1 MFFFKKWS
9 IAKENAA
16 KTAALSK
23 SQAVVELGL
32 DGTVITANENFL
44 NILGYDLAEVQ
55 GKHHS
60 MFVDADERSGAAYRD
75 FWARLNQGES
85 QSAEYKRIDKDGEE
99 VWVQA
104 TYLPVL
110 DSRGNPKKVIEIAA
124 DITAKKIVALDHA
137 GQVSA
142 IDRNQGVIEFNLDG
156 TIITANKNFLNVLG
170 YALGEVQGKHDRM
183 FVEPTERAGA
193 AYREFWARLN
203 QGQAQSAECKR
214 IDKSGNEVWIQA
226 TYNPIADENGKPF
239 KVIAFATDVTK
250 QKLKVA
256 GLESQIAAIGKSQA
270 VVEFGMDGKVITAN
284 DNSLKTFGYALAK
297 EIQGKHHS
305 MFVEAGE
312 RGSAAYRDFWAKLN
326 RGETQSAEYKRI
338 GKDGKEIWVQA
349 SYNPVLDSRGKPTK
363 VIQLATDITARKIE
377 ALDNAGQL
385 AAIDRAQ
392 AVAAFKLDG
401 TIIAANDKY
410 LKAMGYTLGEVR
422 GKHDGMFV
430 EPSERAGA
438 AYRDFWAG
446 LNRGE
451 PQSVEHKRIG
461 KDGKEVWIQAS
472 YTPIL
477 DLNGK
482 PIKVVQY
489 ATVIE
494 PVAAVNEEMS
504 ASIRETSA
512 SLVNQAADET
522 SESVQTPQAESLSM
536 QRLEAS
542 RKNVSAGPSL
552 FSNLFANLRE
562 GLSNAMVSSTR
573 AVANFL

>member
-16 KTAALSK
+16 KTAAISK
-23 SQAVVELGL
+23 SQAVIEFGL

-44 NILGYDLAEVQ
+44 NILGYRLADVQ

-60 MFVDADERSGAAYRD
+60 MFVEADERSSAAYRD
-75 FWARLNQGES
+75 FWSRLNQGES

-104 TYLPVL
+104 SYLPVL
-110 DSRGNPKKVIEIAA
+110 DARGKPTKVIEIAS
-124 DITAKKIVALDHA
+124 DITAKKIEALDHA

-142 IDRNQGVIEFNLDG
+142 MDRTQAVVEFNLDG
-156 TIITANKNFLNVLG
+156 TIITANKIFLNALG

-214 IDKSGNEVWIQA
+214 IGKAGNEVWIQA

-239 KVIAFATDVTK
+239 KVVTFATDITS
-250 QKLKVA
+250 QKLKMA
-256 GLESQIAAIGKSQA
+256 NLESQITAIGKSQA

-284 DNSLKTFGYALAK
+284 DNSLKTFGYSLAK

-312 RGSAAYRDFWAKLN
+312 RGSTAYRDFWAKLN
-326 RGETQSAEYKRI
+326 RGESQSAEYKRI
-338 GKDGKEIWVQA
+338 GKDGREIWVQA
-349 SYNPVLDSRGKPTK
+349 SYNPILDAKGKPTK

-392 AVAAFKLDG
+392 AVAAFNLDG
-401 TIIAANDKY
+401 TIITANDKF
-410 LKAMGYTLGEVR
+410 LKEMGYTLGEVR
-422 GKHDGMFV
+422 GKHVGMFV
-430 EPSERAGA
+430 EPSERAGVA
-438 AYRDFWAG
+438 DRDFWAR

-451 PQSVEHKRIG
+451 AQSAEYKRIG
-461 KDGKEVWIQAS
+461 KDGREVWIQAS

-477 DLNGK
+477 DLKGK
-482 PIKVVQY
+482 PIKVVEY

-494 PVAAVNEEMS
+494 SVAAGSEE
-504 ASIRETSA
+504 A
-512 SLVNQAADET
+512 SLSIQETPVSLANQAADDIT
-522 SESVQTPQAESLSM
+522 SESVGPSLSM
-536 QRLEAS
+536 RRLEAN
-542 RKNVSAGPSL
+542 RKTASAGPSL
-552 FSNLFANLRE
+552 FSNLLTNLRD
-562 GLSNAMVSSTR
+562 GLSNAMVSSAR
-573 AVANFL
+573 AVTNFL

>member
-16 KTAALSK
+16 KTAAISK
-23 SQAVVELGL
+23 SQALIEFSL
-32 DGTVITANENFL
+32 DGRVITANENFL
-44 NILGYDLAEVQ
+44 NILGYGLAEVQ

-60 MFVDADERSGAAYRD
+60 MFVEADERSSAAYRD

-85 QSAEYKRIDKDGEE
+85 QSAEYKRIDRDGEE

-104 TYLPVL
+104 SYLPVL
-110 DSRGNPKKVIEIAA
+110 DARGNPTKVIEIAS
-124 DITAKKIVALDHA
+124 DITAKKIEALDKA

-142 IDRNQGVIEFNLDG
+142 IDRTQAVVEFNLDG
-156 TIITANKNFLNVLG
+156 TIITANKNFLNAMG

-183 FVEPTERAGA
+183 FVEPSERAGA

-203 QGQAQSAECKR
+203 QGQSQSAECKR
-214 IDKSGNEVWIQA
+214 IGKAGNEVWIQA

-239 KVIAFATDVTK
+239 KVVTFATDVTQ
-250 QKLKVA
+250 QKLRVA
-256 GLESQIAAIGKSQA
+256 NLESQIAAIGKSQA
-270 VVEFGMDGKVITAN
+270 VVEFGMDGKVMTAN
-284 DNSLKTFGYALAK
+284 DNSLKTFGYSLAK
-297 EIQGKHHS
+297 EVQGKHHS

-326 RGETQSAEYKRI
+326 RGESQSAEYKRI
-338 GKDGKEIWVQA
+338 GKDGKEVWIQA
-349 SYNPVLDSRGKPTK
+349 SYNPILDLKGKPTK

-377 ALDNAGQL
+377 ALETAGQL
-385 AAIDRAQ
+385 AAIERAQ
-392 AVAAFKLDG
+392 AVAAFNLDG
-401 TIIAANDKY
+401 TVITANDKF

-422 GKHDGMFV
+422 GKHDGIFV

-438 AYRDFWAG
+438 AYREFWAR

-451 PQSVEHKRIG
+451 AQSAEYKRIG
-461 KDGKEVWIQAS
+461 KDGREVWIQAS
-472 YTPIL
+472 FTPVL

-494 PVAAVNEEMS
+494 AVAAGSEEMS
-504 ASIRETSA
+504 VSIQETSV
-512 SLVNQAADET
+512 SLANQAADDIT
-522 SESVQTPQAESLSM
+522 SESVEPSLSM
-536 QRLEAS
+536 KRLEAS
-542 RKNVSAGPSL
+542 RKNASAGPSL
-552 FSNLFANLRE
+552 FSNLLTNLRD
-562 GLSNAMVSSTR
+562 GLSNALVSSTR
-573 AVANFL
+573 AVTNFL

>member
-16 KTAALSK
+16 KTAAISK
-23 SQAVVELGL
+23 SQAVIEFRL

-44 NILGYDLAEVQ
+44 NILGYGLADVQ

-60 MFVDADERSGAAYRD
+60 MFVEADERSSAAYRD

-85 QSAEYKRIDKDGEE
+85 QSAEYKRIDRDGEE

-104 TYLPVL
+104 SYLPVL
-110 DSRGNPKKVIEIAA
+110 DARGKPTKVIEIAS
-124 DITAKKIVALDHA
+124 DITAKKIEALDHA

-142 IDRNQGVIEFNLDG
+142 IERTQAVVEFNLDG
-156 TIITANKNFLNVLG
+156 TIITANKNFLNALG

-183 FVEPTERAGA
+183 FVEPSERAGA
-193 AYREFWARLN
+193 AYREFWAKLN

-214 IDKSGNEVWIQA
+214 IGKAGNEVWIQA

-239 KVIAFATDVTK
+239 KVVTFATDVTS
-250 QKLKVA
+250 QKLKMA
-256 GLESQIAAIGKSQA
+256 NLESQITAIGKSQA

-284 DNSLKTFGYALAK
+284 DNSLKTFGYSLAK
-297 EIQGKHHS
+297 EVQGKHHS

-312 RGSAAYRDFWAKLN
+312 RASTAYRDFWARLN
-326 RGETQSAEYKRI
+326 RGESQSAEYKRI

-349 SYNPVLDSRGKPTK
+349 SYNPVLDSKGKPTK

-392 AVAAFKLDG
+392 AVAAFNLDG

-438 AYRDFWAG
+438 AYRDFWAR

-451 PQSVEHKRIG
+451 SQSAEHKRIG

-482 PIKVVQY
+482 PIKVVEY

-494 PVAAVNEEMS
+494 SVADGSEEGSLSIQEAPVSVA
-504 ASIRETSA
+504 
-512 SLVNQAADET
+512 NQAADDIT
-522 SESVQTPQAESLSM
+522 SESVGPSLSM
-536 QRLEAS
+536 RRLEAS
-542 RKNVSAGPSL
+542 RKNASAGPSL
-552 FSNLFANLRE
+552 FSNLLANLRD
-562 GLSNAMVSSTR
+562 GLSNAMVSSAR
-573 AVANFL
+573 AVTNFL

>member
-16 KTAALSK
+16 KTAAISK
-23 SQAVVELGL
+23 SQAVIEFRL

-44 NILGYDLAEVQ
+44 NILGYGLADVQ

-60 MFVDADERSGAAYRD
+60 MFVEADERSSAAYRD

-85 QSAEYKRIDKDGEE
+85 QSAEYKRIDRDGEE

-104 TYLPVL
+104 SYLPVL
-110 DSRGNPKKVIEIAA
+110 DARGKPTKVIEIAS
-124 DITAKKIVALDHA
+124 DITAKKIEALDHA

-142 IDRNQGVIEFNLDG
+142 IERTQAVVEFNLDG
-156 TIITANKNFLNVLG
+156 TIITANKNFLNALG

-183 FVEPTERAGA
+183 FVEPSERAGA
-193 AYREFWARLN
+193 AYREFWAKLN

-214 IDKSGNEVWIQA
+214 IGKAGNEVWIQA

-239 KVIAFATDVTK
+239 KVVTFATDVTS
-250 QKLKVA
+250 QKLKMA
-256 GLESQIAAIGKSQA
+256 NLENQITAIGKSQA

-284 DNSLKTFGYALAK
+284 DNSLKTFGYSLAK
-297 EIQGKHHS
+297 EVQGKHHS

-312 RGSAAYRDFWAKLN
+312 RASTAYRDFWARLN
-326 RGETQSAEYKRI
+326 RGESQSAEYKRI

-349 SYNPVLDSRGKPTK
+349 SYNPVLDSKGKPTK

-392 AVAAFKLDG
+392 AVAAFNLDG

-438 AYRDFWAG
+438 AYRDFWAR

-451 PQSVEHKRIG
+451 SQSAEHKRIG

-482 PIKVVQY
+482 PIKVVEY

-494 PVAAVNEEMS
+494 SVADGSEEGSLSLQEAPVSVA
-504 ASIRETSA
+504 
-512 SLVNQAADET
+512 NQAADDIT
-522 SESVQTPQAESLSM
+522 SESVGPSLSM
-536 QRLEAS
+536 RRLEAS
-542 RKNVSAGPSL
+542 RKNASAGPSL
-552 FSNLFANLRE
+552 FSNLLANLRD
-562 GLSNAMVSSTR
+562 GLSNAMVSSAR
-573 AVANFL
+573 AVTNFL